1 MGFDCGNIFDRFYSY
16 YLTMF
21 KSIIFLLIV
30 IVAFLPSISLKAVEV
45 KGLYQASIAI
55 NSQNSADRANALRKA
70 LAAVMLK
77 VGGEK
82 SVLSNNI
89 IKKSLN
95 NYRLFLSQYR
105 YQHKTLQVAD
115 QKGNKKQLFLLASF
129 NEEKINQ
136 LFQDANLPLWG
147 SLRPQ
152 VLLWL
157 VDEQGLTRR
166 IMSNSSASNLPFMVN
181 EFSAQRG
188 LPIMMP
194 LMDLTDA
201 NQIKLSDV
209 WGRFQQPIKD
219 ASSRYLAEAI
229 AVMRISNASLVTLDY
244 NDTDNIEASGCGL
257 LCVQSKPKDKTYVLD
272 WSLLDWSL
280 IKGQQKF
287 SQQYQ
292 GNVPQELLQQGLADI
307 TELIY
312 QRYALSTMSQHDFVI
327 EVANVDSLS
336 TYVDVFDFLNN
347 LSSVKS
353 VTLLSAKASARRFN
367 LKLLGS
373 ADALLASLKLNK
385 KLTQYVDPLA
395 QFNESL
401 AEEKVEKIVPIFYWG
416 N

>member
-1 MGFDCGNIFDRFYSY
+1 
-16 YLTMF
+16 MF
-21 KSIIFLLIV
+21 KLIIFLLFV
-30 IVAFLPSISLKAVEV
+30 IVAFLSPKTLEAVEV

-55 NSQNSADRANALRKA
+55 NSQNSSDRASALKKA

-77 VGGEK
+77 VGGQK
-82 SVLSNNI
+82 SVLDNDI
-89 IKKSLN
+89 IQKSLS
-95 NYRLFLSQYR
+95 NYRLYLSQYR

-115 QKGNKKQLFLLASF
+115 KQGNQKQLFLLASF

-136 LFQDANLPLWG
+136 LFQEADLPLWG
-147 SLRPQ
+147 SLRPL

-157 VDEQGLTRR
+157 VDEQGLTRG

-209 WGRFQQPIKD
+209 WGRFQQPIKE
-219 ASSRYLAEAI
+219 ASKRYLAEAI
-229 AVMRISNASLVTLDY
+229 VVMRVSNSSLVSLDY
-244 NDTDNIEASGCGL
+244 DDKEVIDSPSCGL
-257 LCVQSKPKDKTYVLD
+257 LCEQTQPQKQNYVLD
-272 WSLLDWSL
+272 WSLLDWST
-280 IKGQQKF
+280 IEGQQKF

-292 GNVPQELLQQGLADI
+292 GNSPQVLLQQGLADI

-312 QRYALSTMSQHDFVI
+312 QRYALSTTKQNDFVI
-327 EVANVDSLS
+327 EVANVDSLA
-336 TYVDVFDFLNN
+336 TYVEVFEFLSN

-353 VTLLSAKASARRFN
+353 VTLLSAKGNARRFN
-367 LKLLGS
+367 LQLLSS
-373 ADALLASLKLNK
+373 ADAWLASLKLNK
-385 KLTQYVDPLA
+385 QLKQYIDPLA
-395 QFNESL
+395 RFNEPLSKENSEL
-401 AEEKVEKIVPIFYWG
+401 FVPVFYWG

>member
-1 MGFDCGNIFDRFYSY
+1 MLKKLYFLLFVI
-16 YLTMF
+16 
-21 KSIIFLLIV
+21 IIFL
-30 IVAFLPSISLKAVEV
+30 PSMALNAVEV
-45 KGLYQASIAI
+45 KGLYQASIAL
-55 NSQNSADRANALRKA
+55 NSQNSSDRAHALKKA

-82 SVLSNNI
+82 SVLDNNI
-89 IKKSLN
+89 IKKSLS
-95 NYRLFLSQYR
+95 NYRLYLSQY
-105 YQHKTLQVAD
+105 QHKALQMPD
-115 QKGNKKQLFLLASF
+115 RQGNKKQLFLLASF
-129 NEEKINQ
+129 NEAKINQ
-136 LFQDANLPLWG
+136 LFQQANLPLWG

-157 VDEQGLTRR
+157 VDEQGLNRR
-166 IMSNSSASNLPFMVN
+166 IISNSSMSNLPFMVN
-181 EFSAQRG
+181 NFSAQRG

-209 WGRFQQPIKD
+209 WGRFQQPIKE

-229 AVMRISNASLVTLDY
+229 VVMRISNSSLVAMN
-244 NDTDNIEASGCGL
+244 NDKQAAIELSDCGL
-257 LCVQSKPKDKTYVLD
+257 LCAQPEPKKQHYVLD

-312 QRYALSTMSQHDFVI
+312 QRYALSTTSHNDFVI
-327 EVANVDSLS
+327 EVENIDSLA
-336 TYVDVFDFLNN
+336 TYVDVFDFLND

-353 VTLLSAKASARRFN
+353 VTLLNAKAGARQFN
-367 LKLLGS
+367 LQLLGS
-373 ADALLASLKLNK
+373 KEALLASLKLNK
-385 KLTQYVDPLA
+385 QLRQNIDPLA
-395 QFNESL
+395 QFNEAL
-401 AEEKVEKIVPIFYWG
+401 IEDHPENIVPIFYWHK
-416 N
+416 

>member
-1 MGFDCGNIFDRFYSY
+1 MLKKIN
-16 YLTMF
+16 
-21 KSIIFLLIV
+21 FLLFVIIV
-30 IVAFLPSISLKAVEV
+30 LLTSMAVEAVEV

-55 NSQNSADRANALRKA
+55 NSQNSSDRASALKKA

-82 SVLSNNI
+82 SVLDNAV
-89 IKKSLN
+89 IKKSLR
-95 NYRLFLSQYR
+95 NYRLYLSQYR
-105 YQHKTLQVAD
+105 YQQKTLQVAD
-115 QKGNKKQLFLLASF
+115 KQGNQKQLFLLASF

-136 LFQDANLPLWG
+136 LFQQANLPLWG

-157 VDEQGLTRR
+157 VDEQGLSRR
-166 IMSNSSASNLPFMVN
+166 IMSNSSVSNLPFMVN

-201 NQIKLSDV
+201 DQIKVSDV
-209 WGRFQQPIKD
+209 WGRFQQPIKE
-219 ASSRYLAEAI
+219 ASMRYLAEAI
-229 AVMRISNASLVTLDY
+229 VVMRISNTSLVSQEY
-244 NDTDNIEASGCGL
+244 NNHEVVDTEGCGL
-257 LCVQSKPKDKTYVLD
+257 LCEQPQPDKQNYVLD
-272 WSLLDWSL
+272 WSLLDWST

-287 SQQYQ
+287 SQQYK
-292 GNVPQELLQQGLADI
+292 GSTPQLLLQQGLSDI

-312 QRYALSTMSQHDFVI
+312 QRYALSTTSQNDFVI
-327 EVANVDSLS
+327 EVANVDSLV
-336 TYVDVFDFLNN
+336 TYVEVFDFLSD

-353 VTLLSAKASARRFN
+353 VTLLSAKADARRFN
-367 LKLLGS
+367 LQLFGS

-385 KLTQYVDPLA
+385 QLRQHIDPLA
-395 QFNESL
+395 KFNEPIS
-401 AEEKVEKIVPIFYWG
+401 EESSEKLVPIFYWA

>member
-1 MGFDCGNIFDRFYSY
+1 
-16 YLTMF
+16 MF
-21 KSIIFLLIV
+21 KIIIFLLFV
-30 IVAFLPSISLKAVEV
+30 IVAFLSSNPLEAVEV

-55 NSQNSADRANALRKA
+55 NSQNSSDRASALKKA

-77 VGGEK
+77 VGGQK
-82 SVLSNNI
+82 SVLDNDVI
-89 IKKSLN
+89 QKSVS
-95 NYRLFLSQYR
+95 NYRLYLSQYR

-115 QKGNKKQLFLLASF
+115 KQGNKKQLFLLASF

-136 LFQDANLPLWG
+136 LFQEADLPLWG

-157 VDEQGLTRR
+157 VDEQGLTRG
-166 IMSNSSASNLPFMVN
+166 IMSSSSPSNLPFMVN

-209 WGRFQQPIKD
+209 WGRFQQPIKE
-219 ASSRYLAEAI
+219 ASKRYLAEAI
-229 AVMRISNASLVTLDY
+229 VVMRVSNSSLVSLDY
-244 NDTDNIEASGCGL
+244 DDKEVIDSPSCGL
-257 LCVQSKPKDKTYVLD
+257 LCEQTQPQKQHYVLD
-272 WSLLDWSL
+272 WSLLDWST
-280 IKGQQKF
+280 IEGQQKF

-292 GNVPQELLQQGLADI
+292 GNSPQVLLQQGLADI

-312 QRYALSTMSQHDFVI
+312 QRYALSTTKQNDFVI
-327 EVANVDSLS
+327 EVANVNSLA
-336 TYVDVFDFLNN
+336 TYVEVFDFLSN

-353 VTLLSAKASARRFN
+353 VTLLSAKGNARRFN
-367 LKLLGS
+367 LQLLSS
-373 ADALLASLKLNK
+373 ADAWLASLKLNK
-385 KLTQYVDPLA
+385 QLKQYIDPLA
-395 QFNESL
+395 RFNEPLSKENSEL
-401 AEEKVEKIVPIFYWG
+401 FVPVFYWG

>member
-1 MGFDCGNIFDRFYSY
+1 
-16 YLTMF
+16 MF
-21 KSIIFLLIV
+21 KSIVFLLIV
-30 IVAFLPSISLKAVEV
+30 IVTFLSSMTLRAVEV

-55 NSQNSADRANALRKA
+55 NSQNSSDRSHALKKA

-82 SVLSNNI
+82 SILDNKI
-89 IKKSLN
+89 IKRSLKN
-95 NYRLFLSQYR
+95 HHLYLSQYR
-105 YQHKTLQVAD
+105 YQHKTLQVANL
-115 QKGNKKQLFLLASF
+115 QGNKKQLFLIASF
-129 NEEKINQ
+129 NKDKINQ
-136 LFQDANLPLWG
+136 LFQSVSLPLWG

-157 VDEQGLTRR
+157 VDEQGLIRR

-201 NQIKLSDV
+201 NQIKVSDV
-209 WGRFQQPIKD
+209 WGRFQQPIKE

-229 AVMRISNASLVTLDY
+229 AVMRISNTSLVSLESHNKEVLEPD
-244 NDTDNIEASGCGL
+244 DCGL
-257 LCVQSKPKDKTYVLD
+257 LCVQSQAKKQNYVLD

-287 SQQYQ
+287 SQQYV

-312 QRYALSTMSQHDFVI
+312 QRYALSTTSQHDFVI
-327 EVANVDSLS
+327 EVANVDSLA
-336 TYVDVFDFLNN
+336 TYVDVFDFLND
-347 LSSVKS
+347 LSSVKT
-353 VTLLSAKASARRFN
+353 VTLLSAKADSRRFN
-367 LKLLGS
+367 LQLLGS
-373 ADALLASLKLNK
+373 TDALLASLKLNK
-385 KLTQYVDPLA
+385 QLTLFVDPLA
-395 QFNESL
+395 QFNEPLS
-401 AEEKVEKIVPIFYWG
+401 EEEPEKRVPIFYWG